1 MKKFILASILMM
13 AASCTTSNL
22 KVPYSYNDGSSSL
35 KIVNVSFKKTA
46 NTFEMSFI
54 LEKISK
60 NEFSSSHKG
69 TSKLESFL

>member
-1 MKKFILASILMM
+1 MVSV
-13 AASCTTSNL
+13 SCTTSNL
-22 KVPYSYNDGSSSL
+22 KVPYSYKDGSSSL
-35 KIVNVSFKKTA
+35 KIINVSFKKTA

-54 LEKISK
+54 LDKVSK

>member
-1 MKKFILASILMM
+1 MKKFILASILMVSV
-13 AASCTTSNL
+13 SCTTSNL

-54 LEKISK
+54 LEKVSK
-60 NEFSSSHKG
+60 I
-69 TSKLESFL
+69 